1 MDDPESSAS
10 SYIEQN
16 ERVEN
21 GLHLRIDNTNSKYSE
36 TKSS

>member
-16 ERVEN
+16 EIVEN
-21 GLHLRIDNTNSKYSE
+21 RLHLRIDNTNSTYSE
-36 TKSS
+36 MKSS